1 MTTAYDVPP
10 DVLINTLAEKMKKEK
25 IIVQPEETTYLKTGV
40 HKENPPED
48 PNWWYKRAAS
58 ILRKIYLTNG
68 IGIKRLQNRYSGK
81 KDRGSKPYKVRR
93 GSGSIT
99 RKAVQQ
105 LEEAGFVKKIRG
117 KGRVITPKGKSF
129 LDNTSYEILKKIE
142 NKIPELKKY

>member
-142 NKIPELKKY
+142 NKIPELRKY